1 MNKELTF
8 NQKAN
13 AIREAIDL
21 EVTQEDLEGLQGK
34 LLRLTT
40 LIGLS
45 AELKARA
52 ITDLKRA
59 ELLAYASYKN
69 EKMQPSMFK
78 LVIEGETADERGK
91 LELADRLNAGI
102 SHAMEGL
109 RTVISL
115 KKEEMKN
122 ALISQ

>member
-1 MNKELTF
+1 MNKEQTF

-21 EVTQEDLEGLQGK
+21 EVTQEDLDGLQGK

-52 ITDLKRA
+52 IADLKRA
-59 ELLAYASYKN
+59 ELMAYASYKS
-69 EKMQPSMFK
+69 EKLLPSIFK
-78 LVIEGETADERGK
+78 VIIEGETADERGK

-102 SHAMEGL
+102 AHAMEGL
-109 RTVISL
+109 RTIISL

-122 ALISQ
+122 SLTS

>member
-1 MNKELTF
+1 MNKEQTF

-21 EVTQEDLEGLQGK
+21 EVTKEDLDGLQGK

-52 ITDLKRA
+52 IADLKRA
-59 ELLAYASYKN
+59 ELMAYASYKS
-69 EKMQPSMFK
+69 EKLLPSIFK
-78 LVIEGETADERGK
+78 VIIEGETADERGK

-102 SHAMEGL
+102 AHAMEGL
-109 RTVISL
+109 RTIISL

-122 ALISQ
+122 SLTS